1 MIKIIKP
8 GQVTFNGYC
17 DRCGCEFTYELIDI
31 NLTGSLECPT
41 CRKTIYHPSRT
52 ARTLQREVS
61 PTPGYLYELT
71 GPTGISRAT
80 SDSCATCQM
89 KNISYIGDSPC
100 TWCPQG
106 RVNCLT
112 KSDSS
117 WQLVGLDLAASAT
130 SSNSS
135 NTITT
140 AHNCNCGNDSCT
152 ESRSSSNT
160 CLQKE
165 D

>member
-41 CRKTIYHPSRT
+41 CRKTIYHPSRA
-52 ARTLQREVS
+52 ARTLQRGVS

-71 GPTGISRAT
+71 ESTGTSKAT
-80 SDSCATCQM
+80 SDPCSSCQT

-100 TWCPQG
+100 TWCPHG

-112 KSDSS
+112 TGDSS
-117 WQLVGLDLAASAT
+117 WQLVGLDLATSAT
-130 SSNSS
+130 SSSSS
-135 NTITT
+135 NTATT
-140 AHNCNCGNDSCT
+140 AHNCRCSNDSCT
-152 ESRSSSNT
+152 EDSQNSNT